1 MLSLHDALPICSAS
15 PRHELSP
22 GDSSIKRHGALFAR
36 MVSVAPETGAIAVQ
50 WTKVPGRTCRR
61 YALHYIY
68 PLGIALLT
76 ATAVCFMN
84 LPPVTISSCAEG
96 HRSEERRV
104 GKECVSTSRS
114 GG

>member
-50 WTKVPGRTCRR
+50 WTTVPGRTCPRS
-61 YALHYIY
+61 ALHYLY
-68 PLGIALLT
+68 PLGIPLLT
-76 ATAVCFMN
+76 APDVCFLTMPLVN
-84 LPPVTISSCAEG
+84 ISSCATG
-96 HRSEERRV
+96 HPPVRCSVWPPRV
-104 GKECVSTSRS
+104 APH
-114 GG
+114 